1 MADVLEMIFIH
12 QCYDVDICNS
22 WRDID
27 YFFYSKKPDLAI
39 IGSLEQNLN
48 VAQIIDEIREDKQI
62 KYLPLIFLSGQADDQ
77 LSVDSSNE
85 CSVDP
90 LNFYQ
95 LSSRVKSILE
105 VLA

>member
-22 WRDID
+22 WSDID
-27 YFFYSKKPDLAI
+27 YFFYSKKPDLVI
-39 IGSLEQNLN
+39 IGSLEQDLS

-62 KYLPLIFLSGQADDQ
+62 KELPLIFLSGQHDD
-77 LSVDSSNE
+77 LFFINSSNE
-85 CSVDP
+85 CSVNS
-90 LNFYQ
+90 LNFSQ
-95 LSSRVKSILE
+95 LSSRVRTMLE